1 MAKLVRDRIPD
12 IIRASGRLPVVTTLT
27 ECEYRAALRD
37 KLREEAAELLEART
51 PDAVVEEAADIFEV
65 LIAIVADHG
74 ATPAHILDV
83 AQRKRT
89 ERGGFELRL
98 SLNAIVEDSAGR

>member
-1 MAKLVRDRIPD
+1 
-12 IIRASGRLPVVTTLT
+12 
-27 ECEYRAALRD
+27 
-37 KLREEAAELLEART
+37 
-51 PDAVVEEAADIFEV
+51 VEEAADILEV
-65 LIAIVADHG
+65 VVAITAGYG
-74 ATPAHILDV
+74 ATLEDILDV